1 MDTPRPDSTFRELP
15 LTPDQLRE
23 VEHYIHARQR
33 LCAEWDTPELDAM
46 LGDML
51 SPPEV
56 TDEEEGL
63 LQDSMASERS
73 VAQGEESSEIDLL
86 SSERDNQH

>member
-1 MDTPRPDSTFRELP
+1 MDTPTPGSTFRELP

-23 VEHYIHARQR
+23 VEHYIHARER
-33 LCAEWDTPELDAM
+33 LCAEWDTPELRAM
-46 LGDML
+46 LSDML
-51 SPPEV
+51 NPPEV
-56 TDEEEGL
+56 TDEDEGL
-63 LQDSMASERS
+63 LKDSMASERS